1 MIVRFTCF
9 AAAMLA
15 MSTAAVSIGGGE
27 SDNDF
32 FCRRCEENKEVER
45 KNKEIERKA

>member
-15 MSTAAVSIGGGE
+15 MSTAAVSIGGGDPMIIMDKM
-27 SDNDF
+27 SK
-32 FCRRCEENKEVER
+32 CM
-45 KNKEIERKA
+45 